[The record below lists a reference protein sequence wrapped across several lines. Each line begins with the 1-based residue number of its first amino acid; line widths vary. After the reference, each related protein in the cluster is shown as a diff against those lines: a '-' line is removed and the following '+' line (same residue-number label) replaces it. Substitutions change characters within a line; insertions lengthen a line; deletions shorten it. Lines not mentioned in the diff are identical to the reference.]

1 MVSRAGRDGLDEHR
15 LRCSSRELEDK
26 TADKASVRRC
36 ITRHCGVEA
45 HVIFHP
51 ATSAQ
56 LKMTERVAVS
66 SWHSRRTRLL
76 RVECAGFRHQ
86 MAHQGSP
93 GAAAISRQSR
103 RAVKRFSGYRRW
115 ERFWGDK
122 VHAVLGQI
130 SGPGTDLA
138 VPRRYVLS

>member
-86 MAHQGSP
+86 MSGLGVGSEDRP
-93 GAAAISRQSR
+93 KYSRSNERASNLAVLSAAA
-103 RAVKRFSGYRRW
+103 
-115 ERFWGDK
+115 
-122 VHAVLGQI
+122 
-130 SGPGTDLA
+130 PT
-138 VPRRYVLS
+138 